1 MKFQST
7 PPVWGATG
15 IVVPAILLE
24 VISIHAPRV
33 GGDIF
38 GTNYYAFCEISIHA
52 PRVGGDGLARL
63 VRTFFRI
70 SIHAPRVG
78 GDFETVYA
86 KVDCAVISIH
96 APRVGGDRVSFR
108 LPMHHCTFQSTP
120 PVWGATSHGSASH
133 LPPGHFNP
141 RPPCGGRPDK
151 AGSAGDQHRISI
163 HAPRVGGD
171 GGSYQECGQGYGFQS
186 TPPVWGATTAGGS
199 FTAVADISIHAPRV
213 GGDGM
218 QILVMTRWSTF
229 QSTPPVWG
237 ATDQGG
243 DASRGRDISIHAPR
257 VGGDCRS

>member
-1 MKFQST
+1 MDISIHAPRVGGDALVTALVALYNKFQST

-96 APRVGGDRVSFR
+96 APRVGGDEK
-108 LPMHHCTFQSTP
+108 P
-120 PVWGATSHGSASH
+120 
-133 LPPGHFNP
+133 
-141 RPPCGGRPDK
+141 
-151 AGSAGDQHRISI
+151 
-163 HAPRVGGD
+163 
-171 GGSYQECGQGYGFQS
+171 
-186 TPPVWGATTAGGS
+186 
-199 FTAVADISIHAPRV
+199 
-213 GGDGM
+213 
-218 QILVMTRWSTF
+218 
-229 QSTPPVWG
+229 
-237 ATDQGG
+237 
-243 DASRGRDISIHAPR
+243 
-257 VGGDCRS
+257 